1 MKEEIEI
8 TSIKMPFLNMVWF
21 IIKWTLASIMALFIL
36 AMLFITIGMVAT
48 MITGESL
55 NIDTTMN
62 QFSSHF
68 HSYQFSK

>member
-36 AMLFITIGMVAT
+36 AILFITIGMVAT